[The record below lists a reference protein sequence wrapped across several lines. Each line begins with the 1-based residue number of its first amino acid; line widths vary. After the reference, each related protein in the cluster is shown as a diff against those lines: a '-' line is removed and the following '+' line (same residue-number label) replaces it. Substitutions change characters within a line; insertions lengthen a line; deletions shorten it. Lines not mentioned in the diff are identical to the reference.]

1 MARAN
6 VLVTRPF
13 PAVAATFSGTNVLS
27 KSTAAISSTGVGT
40 QNGCLCCTTICMTV
54 YMGGV
59 VMVVVLGRERWWG
72 QGQNIVKFRCLRG
85 FMALSTPA
93 SQAVLPCSR
102 NGRHCSGRTKWFVA
116 LLPARGRFYRRTR
129 TKLANCSRWRH
140 DWRCGKLHS
149 RASRHEC
156 KGRRRKGLPALV
168 LETGEIRTRCT
179 GLGCFVRGLRCWC
192 RHQRFRS
199 FAGEETTAL
208 LWFFLQMPGLLS
220 ATRKSHRCTYSL
232 FKRML
237 GSSPQPNHNCS
248 HSRNYCNYCNRNHN
262 HSHSHSPSTIKTT
275 TQLQAT
281 TTILTATQLQPKHN
295 PNTTS
300 AIITVAATAI
310 ATNCKQN
317 HNRKY
322 KLLLHLQLHRSPT
335 AAANDTDLPKSGGG
349 ETAHW
354 LRLWR
359 WAIDIYF
366 RRNEQFSGA

>member
-1 MARAN
+1 
-6 VLVTRPF
+6 
-13 PAVAATFSGTNVLS
+13 
-27 KSTAAISSTGVGT
+27 
-40 QNGCLCCTTICMTV
+40 
-54 YMGGV
+54 
-59 VMVVVLGRERWWG
+59 
-72 QGQNIVKFRCLRG
+72 
-85 FMALSTPA
+85 MALSTPA

-102 NGRHCSGRTKWFVA
+102 NGRHYSGRTKWFVA
-116 LLPARGRFYRRTR
+116 FLTARGRFYKRTR

-179 GLGCFVRGLRCWC
+179 GLGCVVRGLRCWR

-208 LWFFLQMPGLLS
+208 LWFFLQMPVLLS

-237 GSSPQPNHNCS
+237 GSSSQPNHNCS
-248 HSRNYCNYCNRNHN
+248 HSRNYCNYCNHN
-262 HSHSHSPSTIKTT
+262 HSHSPSTIKTT

-281 TTILTATQLQPKHN
+281 TTLLTATQLQPKHN

-300 AIITVAATAI
+300 AIITVTATAI
-310 ATNCKQN
+310 ATNCKHN

-322 KLLLHLQLHRSPT
+322 KLLLQLQLHRSPT

-354 LRLWR
+354 LLLWR
-359 WAIDIYF
+359 WAIAIYF